1 MFPRSSK
8 MDRWDTFL
16 DMELNDT
23 NKSFDNFFTVMKDLL
38 DTCTPYKK
46 LSLREIK
53 LKKTM
58 VDERHINVYKRRK

>member
-23 NKSFDNFFTVMKDLL
+23 NKSFDNFFTVMNGLL